1 VAVGVEVGVA
11 EEEVVVVEAEEEAQ
25 NTLLVY

>member
-11 EEEVVVVEAEEEAQ
+11 EEEVVVEAEEEAQ